1 MPSHRESFSYALL
14 GAALWVLVATPVCA
28 QTTRST
34 EANSCANYLKAD
46 EAAPGL
52 ASPRPEN
59 NAGALADPAMEAKV
73 RAYCVAN
80 PAAPVLEA
88 QRKAMGY

>member
-1 MPSHRESFSYALL
+1 MPRHRESYFYALL
-14 GAALWVLVATPVCA
+14 VAAPWALGATPVCA

-34 EANSCANYLKAD
+34 EANNCASYLKAD
-46 EAAPGL
+46 EAAPGF

-59 NAGALADPAMEAKV
+59 NVRALADPAMEAKV
-73 RAYCVAN
+73 RAYCVAS
-80 PAAPVLEA
+80 PGASVFEA